1 MFFDH
6 RADSLPLLLSS
17 VQVGNGAVT
26 ATSPQTETATQV
38 QPQRQP
44 AQPFV
49 VGVDLGGTQTRAAIV
64 RGDEII
70 ARTSR
75 PTPAQDGPA
84 AVIAGIIAAIHATLE
99 MSEIALQDIRGIGLG
114 APGPTNSRT
123 GVVYDTPNM
132 AGWKDVPLRD
142 ELAQAFPSLPV
153 YVGHDASVAALAEF
167 RYGAGRAV
175 RDMIYMTV
183 STGIGGGIIAGDII
197 VEGAIG
203 TAGEIGHVII
213 DLRPDAPRCGSG
225 HIGCIEALASG
236 TALARDANAL
246 VAAGRGQGILAVHR
260 ELIAQEEHGERRT
273 AGTGLGPDHPAS
285 GEVDA
290 IQGEHLRARDVV
302 EAAHRGDPEASE
314 LLHTAAVNVGIACVN
329 LIHTLN
335 PEMIVVGGGVA
346 HAAGDLLFAP
356 VRETLKARA
365 FVRPAEAVQIVPTQL
380 GNDVGLIGAAAFVEY
395 QQHQQGQS
403 SQRGPTTA

>member
-6 RADSLPLLLSS
+6 KADSLPLLLSS
-17 VQVGNGAVT
+17 VQVGNGAAT
-26 ATSPQTETATQV
+26 ATETQTETATQL
-38 QPQRQP
+38 QRQP
-44 AQPFV
+44 LQPFV
-49 VGVDLGGTQTRAAIV
+49 VGVDLGGTQTRAALI
-64 RGDEII
+64 RGDEIVV
-70 ARTSR
+70 RTSR
-75 PTPAQDGPA
+75 PTPAHDGPA
-84 AVIAGIIAAIHATLE
+84 AVIAGIVAAIHEALE

-142 ELAQAFPSLPV
+142 ELAKAFPSLPV

-167 RYGAGRAV
+167 RYGAGRNV

-183 STGIGGGIIAGDII
+183 STGIGGGIIAGDVI

-246 VAAGRGQGILAVHR
+246 VASGHGQGILIVHR

-273 AGTGLGPDHPAS
+273 T
-285 GEVDA
+285 EVDA
-290 IQGEHLRARDVV
+290 IQGEQLRARDVV

-314 LLHTAAVNVGIACVN
+314 LLHTAAVDIGITCVN

-335 PEMIVVGGGVA
+335 PEMIVFGGGVA
-346 HAAGDLLFAP
+346 HAAGDLLFTP
-356 VRETLKARA
+356 VRETLRARA
-365 FVRPAEAVQIVPTQL
+365 FMRPAEAVQIVPTQL

-395 QQHQQGQS
+395 QQHSES

>member
-6 RADSLPLLLSS
+6 KADSLPLLLSS
-17 VQVGNGAVT
+17 VQVENGAAT
-26 ATSPQTETATQV
+26 ATEPQTETATQP
-38 QPQRQP
+38 QLQRQP
-44 AQPFV
+44 LQPFV

-64 RGDEII
+64 RGDEIV

-75 PTPAQDGPA
+75 PTPAHDGPA
-84 AVIAGIIAAIHATLE
+84 AVIAGIVAAIHATLE
-99 MSEIALQDIRGIGLG
+99 MSEIAMQDIRGIGLG

-142 ELAQAFPSLPV
+142 ELAKAFPSLPV
-153 YVGHDASVAALAEF
+153 YIGHDASVAALAEF
-167 RYGAGRAV
+167 RYGAGRNV

-246 VAAGRGQGILAVHR
+246 AAAGHAQGILAVHR
-260 ELIAQEEHGERRT
+260 ELIAQEEHGELRT
-273 AGTGLGPDHPAS
+273 A
-285 GEVDA
+285 EVDA
-290 IQGEHLRARDVV
+290 IEGEHIRARDVV
-302 EAAHRGDPEASE
+302 EAAHRDDPEASA
-314 LLHTAAVNVGIACVN
+314 LLHTAAVNIGIACVG

-356 VRETLKARA
+356 LRETLKTRA
-365 FVRPAEAVQIVPTQL
+365 FTRPAEVVQIVPSQL

-395 QQHQQGQS
+395 RQHTES